1 LVPATKE
8 NSSSMKMSQEF
19 IMNGPPPPSDGR
31 VSPLLNNSKYNQ
43 ALPFLKTTFM
53 YEQLPDK
60 MHIK

>member
-1 LVPATKE
+1 LVPLNKE
-8 NSSSMKMSQEF
+8 NSASMKMSQEF

-43 ALPFLKTTFM
+43 ALPFLKTTLI

-60 MHIK
+60 KQIK